1 MTEEALM
8 LPFFQSPVGT
18 IVFAGT
24 IALAAM
30 GLVVV
35 LDACVPQ

>member
-1 MTEEALM
+1 MM
-8 LPFFQSPVGT
+8 VPIFQSPIGT
-18 IVFAGT
+18 IVFAGA

-35 LDACVPQ
+35 LDTCVPQ